1 MYNTIRC
8 VFFTRDTVKRLWLS
22 PDEKQPGPNLPYEEG
37 NAMLVHL
44 MLELYNCDRELLSNE
59 PLIRRVLDEY
69 PGRVDMEKVSPVHLY
84 DIETSNPL
92 DAGLS
97 GFVVIAQ
104 SHISLHAWPEY
115 GEVDIDICSCKEFSQ
130 EDAIAFAKEM
140 FQTDDV
146 ESHFVVR
153 ATRSLRPEEPD
164 PVRFAEAMAARR
176 NRAAGLAPAEV
187 G

>member
-1 MYNTIRC
+1 
-8 VFFTRDTVKRLWLS
+8 
-22 PDEKQPGPNLPYEEG
+22 
-37 NAMLVHL
+37 MLVHL
-44 MLELYNCDRELLSNE
+44 MLELYNCDRETLTNE
-59 PLIRRVLDEY
+59 PLLRRVLDEF

-92 DAGLS
+92 DAGMS

-130 EDAIAFAKEM
+130 EDAIAFAKEA
-140 FQTDDV
+140 FRTDDI
-146 ESHFVVR
+146 ETHFVVR

-164 PVRFAEAMAARR
+164 PVRYEAAMATRLARTGGR
-176 NRAAGLAPAEV
+176 
-187 G
+187 

>member
-1 MYNTIRC
+1 
-8 VFFTRDTVKRLWLS
+8 
-22 PDEKQPGPNLPYEEG
+22 
-37 NAMLVHL
+37 MLVHL
-44 MLELYNCDRELLSNE
+44 MLELYGCDRQLLTDE
-59 PLIRRVLDEY
+59 PRVRRILDEF
-69 PGRVDMEKVSPVHLY
+69 PARVQMERVSPVHLY
-84 DIETSNPL
+84 QIDTSNPL

-146 ESHFVVR
+146 EAHFVVR
-153 ATRSLRPEEPD
+153 GTRSLRPETPD
-164 PVRFAEAMAARR
+164 PARYQEAIAAR
-176 NRAAGLAPAEV
+176 LARSAV
-187 G
+187 R

>member
-1 MYNTIRC
+1 
-8 VFFTRDTVKRLWLS
+8 
-22 PDEKQPGPNLPYEEG
+22 
-37 NAMLVHL
+37 MLVHL
-44 MLELYNCDRELLSNE
+44 MLELYQCDRKILVDE

-69 PGRVDMEKVSPVHLY
+69 PARVGMEKVSPVHLY

-140 FQTDDV
+140 FQTEDV
-146 ESHFVVR
+146 EVHFVVR

-164 PVRFAEAMAARR
+164 PVRYEEVLAARR
-176 NRAAGLAPAEV
+176 AKATAV
-187 G
+187 GVS

>member
-1 MYNTIRC
+1 
-8 VFFTRDTVKRLWLS
+8 
-22 PDEKQPGPNLPYEEG
+22 
-37 NAMLVHL
+37 MLVHL
-44 MLELYNCDRELLSNE
+44 MLELYNCDRKLLSNE
-59 PLIRRVLDEY
+59 PLIRRILNEY
-69 PGRVDMEKVSPVHLY
+69 PGRVDMDKVSPVHLY

-146 ESHFVVR
+146 EAHFVVR
-153 ATRSLRPEEPD
+153 GHRSLRPDVPD
-164 PVRFAEAMAARR
+164 PLRYEEAMAARR
-176 NRAAGLAPAEV
+176 AKAATTAGV
-187 G
+187 S

>member
-1 MYNTIRC
+1 
-8 VFFTRDTVKRLWLS
+8 
-22 PDEKQPGPNLPYEEG
+22 
-37 NAMLVHL
+37 MLVHL

-59 PLIRRVLDEY
+59 PLLRRVLDEY

-92 DAGLS
+92 DAGMS

-104 SHISLHAWPEY
+104 SHISMHAWPEY

-140 FQTDDV
+140 FQSDDV
-146 ESHFVVR
+146 EAHFVIR
-153 ATRSLRPEEPD
+153 GNRSLRPDVPD
-164 PVRFAEAMAARR
+164 PTRYEAAMTARLAKTGVR
-176 NRAAGLAPAEV
+176 
-187 G
+187 

>member
-1 MYNTIRC
+1 
-8 VFFTRDTVKRLWLS
+8 
-22 PDEKQPGPNLPYEEG
+22 
-37 NAMLVHL
+37 MLVHL
-44 MLELYNCDRELLSNE
+44 MLELYSIEREILSNE

-69 PGRVDMEKVSPVHLY
+69 PARVEMEKVSPVHLY

-115 GEVDIDICSCKEFSQ
+115 GEVDIDICSCKEFNQ
-130 EDAIAFAKEM
+130 EEAIAFAREM

-146 ESHFVVR
+146 EAHFVVR
-153 ATRSLRPEEPD
+153 GNRSLRPETPD
-164 PVRFAEAMAARR
+164 PVRYEAAIAERSARMAVR
-176 NRAAGLAPAEV
+176 
-187 G
+187 